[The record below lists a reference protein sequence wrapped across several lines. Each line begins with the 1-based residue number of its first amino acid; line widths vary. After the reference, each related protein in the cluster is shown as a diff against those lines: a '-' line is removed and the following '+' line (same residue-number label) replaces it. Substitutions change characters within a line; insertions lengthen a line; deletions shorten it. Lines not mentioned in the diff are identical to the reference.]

1 MKTLILVDFDKTLY
15 KKDSLLEFTKFYQGN
30 FKFYFGFL
38 VLLPVLI
45 LMKIGLI
52 KNEKAKEFF
61 LTYFFK
67 DEDSTF
73 FQKMGTNFADTK
85 IQENIDLNLY
95 KKIKEL
101 KSKNATLFIVT
112 ASCNE
117 WIKSWS
123 TKNDFKIISTE
134 IEVIDNKITGKLQS
148 KNCNGIEKVNR
159 IKKEINVTDFDEILV
174 FGNGKGDLEMLKLT
188 KQLIS

>member
-123 TKNDFKIISTE
+123 TENDFKIISTE

>member
-123 TKNDFKIISTE
+123 TENDFKIISTE

-188 KQLIS
+188 KQMIS

>member
-188 KQLIS
+188 KQMIS

>member
-15 KKDSLLEFTKFYQGN
+15 KKDSLLEFTKFYKGN

-123 TKNDFKIISTE
+123 TENDFKIISTE

-188 KQLIS
+188 KQMIS